1 MVSRVEQIN
10 LHVAHFYIMTGM
22 AVQKRWFKFKPVDP
36 AASKVSGKKRKS
48 KSKPKTQPPGNA
60 TKLLAASSSKVK
72 VEPGFTPND
81 GDDDDDDD
89 DSDIEIVESVIK
101 KTKLGVQAADE
112 DDDASVQISIYISV
126 SSAAP
131 HITRVGTRTIKAP
144 PPKITPRGPFTFS
157 SSLAYKPFLSLIAKA
172 VRCLPTSLVASQM
185 QWKFDR
191 PGNAQPRPIMD
202 EVGYSVMISTIVG
215 RHKDFVISITM
226 PPPAPSVQDVVGA
239 TLNQQTTLH

>member
-1 MVSRVEQIN
+1 M
-10 LHVAHFYIMTGM
+10 LHISDDWM
-22 AVQKRWFKFKPVDP
+22 AVQQRWFKFKPVDP
-36 AASKVSGKKRKS
+36 AVSKVSGKKRKS
-48 KSKPKTQPPGNA
+48 KSKPKSQPPGNA
-60 TKLLAASSSKVK
+60 TKVLATSSSKVK
-72 VEPGFTPND
+72 VEPGFTQDD
-81 GDDDDDDD
+81 GND

-101 KTKLGVQAADE
+101 KTKLEVQTTDE
-112 DDDASVQISIYISV
+112 DDDMSEQISVYISV

-131 HITRVGTRTIKAP
+131 PITRVGTRTIKAP

-172 VRCLPTSLVASQM
+172 VCCLPTSLVASQM

-191 PGNAQPRPIMD
+191 PGNTQPRPLMD
-202 EVGYSVMISTIVG
+202 EVGYNFMISTIVG

-226 PPPAPSVQDVVGA
+226 PLPAPSVQDVVSA